1 MGWLRKREDQ
11 SEASLVTKSRELSLG
26 KRTSWALDSI
36 KCVVG
41 SEIKRMSFGRGYG
54 PGAPRLQQIWP
65 EGGESQAPTRRAPD
79 ERSAPSTF
87 LQGLL
92 ARSH

>member
-36 KCVVG
+36 K
-41 SEIKRMSFGRGYG
+41 
-54 PGAPRLQQIWP
+54 
-65 EGGESQAPTRRAPD
+65 
-79 ERSAPSTF
+79 
-87 LQGLL
+87 
-92 ARSH
+92 